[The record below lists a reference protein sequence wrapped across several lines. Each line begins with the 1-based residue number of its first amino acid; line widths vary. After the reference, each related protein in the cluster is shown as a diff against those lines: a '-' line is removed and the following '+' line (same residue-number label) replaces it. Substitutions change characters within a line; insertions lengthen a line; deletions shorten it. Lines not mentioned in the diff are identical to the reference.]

1 MTVLKNRFSPPANR
15 VFLWTKAEVER
26 LDHLHIEPEHLLLGL
41 LNEERGLAYHILK
54 SLQVDFGSL
63 EKELHQSLL
72 GIRHDSK
79 SELEMTDST
88 KKVLE
93 LSMES
98 SAVLQRPYLGTEH
111 LLIGLLR
118 SLANRAYPILRRAG
132 VSYNQVLSKVKEM
145 PWEGR
150 FPRAVRSQV
159 AEEVGITPGE
169 KLNLVQ
175 IVKMVSSVFWG
186 LTALTVL
193 AGISAYRGW
202 LAPGYSVFLFVT
214 LGWIVSLSLH
224 EFGHA
229 LVAYWGG
236 DFSIINKGYLTLN
249 PLRYT
254 HGFLSVVVPLIY
266 LALGGIGLPG
276 GAVYIDKAA
285 IPSKRM
291 QSLVSGGGPI
301 MTTVFTG
308 VLAIPFVFGLQGGNW
323 WQHKEFWAG
332 LSFLT
337 FLQISSLFFNLLPIP
352 GLDGFGIILP
362 YLPPS
367 LVARIGSLGSLT
379 FLIIFF
385 FFFQDTPIRRGFWTL
400 VGLVS
405 SLIGIDS
412 QLIVDGFGIYRF
424 W

>member
-1 MTVLKNRFSPPANR
+1 
-15 VFLWTKAEVER
+15 
-26 LDHLHIEPEHLLLGL
+26 
-41 LNEERGLAYHILK
+41 
-54 SLQVDFGSL
+54 
-63 EKELHQSLL
+63 
-72 GIRHDSK
+72 
-79 SELEMTDST
+79 
-88 KKVLE
+88 
-93 LSMES
+93 
-98 SAVLQRPYLGTEH
+98 
-111 LLIGLLR
+111 
-118 SLANRAYPILRRAG
+118 
-132 VSYNQVLSKVKEM
+132 M
-145 PWEGR
+145 PWEGKY
-150 FPRAVRSQV
+150 PRVGRSQI
-159 AEEVGITPGE
+159 AEEVGITLGE

-175 IVKMVSSVFWG
+175 IMKMVSSVFWG
-186 LTALTVL
+186 LVALTIL

-202 LAPGYSVFLFVT
+202 LAPGFSVFLFVT

-236 DFSIINKGYLTLN
+236 DFSVINKGYLTLN

-254 HGFLSVVVPLIY
+254 HGFLSVVMPLIY

-276 GAVYIDKAA
+276 GAVYIDRSA

-308 VLAIPFVFGLQGGNW
+308 VLAIPFVFGLQGDNW
-323 WQHKEFWAG
+323 VQHKEFWAG

-337 FLQISSLFFNLLPIP
+337 FLQISALFFNLLPIP

-367 LVARIGSLGSLT
+367 VVARIGSLGSLT
-379 FLIIFF
+379 FLIIFI

-412 QLIVDGFGIYRF
+412 QLVVDGFGIYRF

>member
-1 MTVLKNRFSPPANR
+1 MVL
-15 VFLWTKAEVER
+15 
-26 LDHLHIEPEHLLLGL
+26 
-41 LNEERGLAYHILK
+41 
-54 SLQVDFGSL
+54 
-63 EKELHQSLL
+63 
-72 GIRHDSK
+72 
-79 SELEMTDST
+79 
-88 KKVLE
+88 
-93 LSMES
+93 
-98 SAVLQRPYLGTEH
+98 
-111 LLIGLLR
+111 
-118 SLANRAYPILRRAG
+118 
-132 VSYNQVLSKVKEM
+132 
-145 PWEGR
+145 
-150 FPRAVRSQV
+150 
-159 AEEVGITPGE
+159 
-169 KLNLVQ
+169 
-175 IVKMVSSVFWG
+175 
-186 LTALTVL
+186 
-193 AGISAYRGW
+193 
-202 LAPGYSVFLFVT
+202 
-214 LGWIVSLSLH
+214 
-224 EFGHA
+224 
-229 LVAYWGG
+229 
-236 DFSIINKGYLTLN
+236 
-249 PLRYT
+249 
-254 HGFLSVVVPLIY
+254 PLIY

-276 GAVYIDKAA
+276 GAVYIDRAA

-405 SLIGIDS
+405 SIIGFDS
-412 QLIVDGFGIYRF
+412 QLSVYWFCIYRF
-424 W
+424 WLSVKIQAFRTYPNFME